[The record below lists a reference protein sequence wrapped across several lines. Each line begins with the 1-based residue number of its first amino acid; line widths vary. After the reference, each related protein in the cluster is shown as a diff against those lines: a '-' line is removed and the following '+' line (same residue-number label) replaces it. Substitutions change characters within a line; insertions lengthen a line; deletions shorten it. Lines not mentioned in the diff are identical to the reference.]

1 MNEKLRYYQGFS
13 TPSKRPIVIL
23 FFRAFRLGRKD
34 LLLFCFF
41 IIIIIFFL
49 FLDTCWS
56 RILRKRQLTVR
67 KYYYILV
74 QISSAMNIRI
84 CQLPVPAFPVSRRP
98 FMFTLLVPRTF
109 LFLIRTLCYFA
120 HRLSTL
126 RPTCCITNVNF
137 QLLPFSSY

>member
-1 MNEKLRYYQGFS
+1 MKNFVIIRAFRLRRKDLLLFC
-13 TPSKRPIVIL
+13 

-41 IIIIIFFL
+41 IIIIFFL

-56 RILRKRQLTVR
+56 RILRKRQVTNR

-74 QISSAMNIRI
+74 QISSAMNIRV

-98 FMFTLLVPRTF
+98 FMFTLLVPRIF

-120 HRLSTL
+120 HRLPTL